1 LDFNTILVVMVDGGL
16 VLFFIYALV
25 TLPPLERAEKLVKRD
40 KIGSIRRSVV
50 SRIPL
55 FNVEELRSQ
64 HSHEPERVRG
74 NSTHKKRPNE

>member
-16 VLFFIYALV
+16 IIFFIYALV
-25 TLPPLERAEKLVKRD
+25 TLPPLEKAEKRASKNER
-40 KIGSIRRSVV
+40 GSIRSSVV

-64 HSHEPERVRG
+64 RFHESVGEKW
-74 NSTHKKRPNE
+74 THKKRPNE